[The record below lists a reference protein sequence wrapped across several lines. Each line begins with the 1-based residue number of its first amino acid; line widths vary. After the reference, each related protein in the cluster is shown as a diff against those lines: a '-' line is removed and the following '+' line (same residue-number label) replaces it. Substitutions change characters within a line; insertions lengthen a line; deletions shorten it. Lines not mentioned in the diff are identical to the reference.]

1 MKFSEFEAGVNAAT
15 SHTPTIYLDTTT
27 YAGLPTPT
35 SDINQSQLVSYGGI
49 TFLIQP
55 PPNGSST
62 PSMTVVSRKDDT
74 DSPSIISPGEVVSS
88 IISPGGE
95 VVNPSHSLSY
105 ITCVS
110 PATIQWLIANYE
122 VAEGVSLLKSTLY
135 SHYLKYYNESKL
147 SAPNFGKVIRSVF
160 PGVRMGR

>member
-1 MKFSEFEAGVNAAT
+1 MNVYPSSVYPTTAT
-15 SHTPTIYLDTTT
+15 SPTSTTYLDSTT
-27 YAGLPTPT
+27 YAGLPTAT

-62 PSMTVVSRKDDT
+62 PLMTVVSRQDDT
-74 DSPSIISPGEVVSS
+74 DSPSIISRGEVVSS

-105 ITCVS
+105 ILVS
-110 PATIQWLIANYE
+110 PPLQ
-122 VAEGVSLLKSTLY
+122 S
-135 SHYLKYYNESKL
+135 
-147 SAPNFGKVIRSVF
+147 SV
-160 PGVRMGR
+160 